1 MNQLTNTAKKLD
13 TLFKILRIVA
23 TIGIVCALVALAIIG
38 TGFLFD
44 LDPYTI
50 GSGYNILSLGFID
63 LEVAEAYAPDEQ
75 MVLMVVAAA
84 MVIALSY
91 LLVIRSCF
99 DCIRD
104 ILKPMREGAPF
115 HTSVSTNLKK
125 LAKKGILLFLL
136 SNFAKLLTTIVFV
149 FGFDLPGLLI
159 GEKITHI
166 SIHMNLDLTFLVIS
180 AILLLLSY
188 IFHYGEEL
196 QQLSDETI

>member
-13 TLFKILRIVA
+13 TLFKVLRIIA

-38 TGFLFD
+38 AGFLFG

-50 GSGYNILSLGFID
+50 GTGYNSLSLGFIG
-63 LEVAEAYAPDEQ
+63 LEVAEAYAPDEH
-75 MVLMVVAAA
+75 MVLLVVAAA

-99 DCIRD
+99 DRIRD

-115 HTSVSTNLKK
+115 HASVSSNLKK

-136 SNFAKLLTTIVFV
+136 ANLAKLLTAVVFV

-159 GEKITHI
+159 SEKITHVTGMFKI
-166 SIHMNLDLTFLVIS
+166 NLSFIVYW
-180 AILLLLSY
+180 AILMLLSY
-188 IFHYGEEL
+188 VFRYGEEL
-196 QQLSDETI
+196 QQLSDETL